1 MHIKHVKPQSTF
13 QKLGLAFLLIGVLPL
28 ILVCMIFMRS
38 YESTAQRTMDSNME
52 EATYFA
58 QSKVSQLIESIDST
72 MEVMY
77 DYSSG
82 PYSAL
87 WEILESET
95 LNENEKQMYVGLMLD
110 TLLQSDSAVSAA
122 HFITPDGTT
131 YSRFYSQQKSLRVT
145 PTSRHQLPSA
155 AQVAPRQLYILP
167 AANEGLWCNGSSDQV
182 LTLARSY
189 MDTRSLHAVTTTS
202 LGTLYVDLRTEELDH
217 LLSSLQLG
225 KRGNISI
232 VERSSAEVVYCLYP
246 DTESAPL
253 PALDPEGGSFSD
265 SDYTVYYQP
274 IGDSTYQ
281 LVVSFDRQELY
292 SINSANRTYL
302 VFILAVAVV
311 IILIISLL
319 FSGRISTPARQLKR
333 AMEEVRSGK
342 LDTRVEI
349 RSGDEMEYLGE
360 GFNQMVDTLSD
371 TIQEVYVA
379 QICQRDAELN
389 ALKMQIQPHYLYNTL
404 DMIRMSAL
412 DQGDTKTARL
422 IESLSR
428 QLRYV
433 MGTHQDRVT
442 LRQELD
448 SLQEYG
454 VLMATRSEGRIR
466 IRMEVADRDLE
477 LYVPKLLLQPFVE
490 NAVKHGLKDKP
501 EGGTI
506 LIEAVRLPDALQIMI
521 FNDGIPIEAARLEHI
536 RSFLETSDVGAQDEA
551 GVVSVG
557 MKNTYDRIKI
567 NCGREYGFTLD
578 SDEYMGAVV
587 TIRLPIWE
595 EEHDHAEST
604 SGR

>member
-1 MHIKHVKPQSTF
+1 MKTKRLKPQSTF
-13 QKLGLAFLLIGVLPL
+13 QKLGLAFLLIGVLPM

-77 DYSSG
+77 DYSGG
-82 PYSAL
+82 PYSSL
-87 WEILESET
+87 WEILESKT
-95 LNENEKQMYVGLMLD
+95 LNQNEKQMYVGLMLD
-110 TLLQSDSAVSAA
+110 ELLQSDSSVSAA

-155 AQVAPRQLYILP
+155 SQTAPRQLYILP
-167 AANEGLWCNGSSDQV
+167 AANEGLWCNGSNDQV
-182 LTLARSY
+182 LTLARNY
-189 MDTRSLHAVTTTS
+189 MDTRSLHAVTTVS
-202 LGTLYVDLRTEELDH
+202 LGTLYVDLRTEELDS

-225 KRGNISI
+225 QRGNISI
-232 VERSSAEVVYCLYP
+232 VESGSAKVVYSLYP
-246 DTESAPL
+246 EAEDPPL
-253 PALDPEGGSFSD
+253 QTLEPEGGTFSD

-274 IGDSTYQ
+274 IGDSAYQ

-342 LDTRVEI
+342 LDTHVEI

-412 DQGDTKTARL
+412 DQEDTKTARL

-536 RSFLETSDVGAQDEA
+536 RNFLETSDVGMQDET

-578 SDEYMGAVV
+578 SDENVGAVV
-587 TIRLPIWE
+587 TIRLPVWK
-595 EEHDHAEST
+595 EEHDHEEGT